1 MFLPILLNVLAVP
14 HQKGHTLTMNIS
26 QKEQRGGSAIIPI
39 IILAII
45 GFGAYLGIQY
55 LPQYIE
61 ASTVDTI
68 LGNIEKANAKTPLNG
83 VKGIQNV
90 IDKQLNI
97 NQMNDLKDNF
107 KVKQDGEMYT
117 VKVSY
122 ERELNLIYKKKAVK
136 YEKSI
141 TLK

>member
-1 MFLPILLNVLAVP
+1 
-14 HQKGHTLTMNIS
+14 MNIS
-26 QKEQRGGSAIIPI
+26 QRAQRGGSAIIPV

-45 GFGAYLGIQY
+45 GFGAYIGIQY

-68 LGNIEKANAKTPLNG
+68 LSNIEKANAKTPLNG
-83 VKGIQNV
+83 VKGIQDI

-97 NQMNDLKDNF
+97 NQMNDMKDSF
-107 KVKQDGEMYT
+107 KVKHDGERYT

-122 ERELNLIYKKKAVK
+122 DRELNLIYTKKTIE